1 MNTIKNIYFPQ
12 FKKIFLG
19 IFTGML
25 GFWVSTGIVF
35 FILMVIFFVF
45 VSTLSN
51 QYARIY
57 KETEDLSGALDR
69 YALKKDLYSEVWT
82 TSKKQE
88 ADIYDKE
95 VENCKSFL
103 KEKDDHLEAI
113 FLIHD
118 REKGLMKLE
127 DEALWKNEY
136 EKRVSGLLTKL
147 EVNHIAGS
155 EGAWPFQKWGQEI
168 PTWDAILSVQKRF
181 WILEAIAN
189 IILNNPGITK
199 LGKITFKDTC
209 SSYDPSF
216 TQIYTAIPITVRVE
230 LQADRIQFLL
240 HAILKSDIPFII
252 EGVTILSADKIL
264 NPNLSME
271 DQVDLN
277 KGMNNNISN
286 LIIDVTI
293 DAYVIDYKT

>member
-1 MNTIKNIYFPQ
+1 MNTVKNIYFSQ
-12 FKKIFLG
+12 LKKIFRG
-19 IFTGML
+19 IFSGMW
-25 GFWVSTGIVF
+25 GFWISTGIVF
-35 FILMVIFFVF
+35 FILMVLFFVF
-45 VSTLSN
+45 ISTLSN

-57 KETEDLSGALDR
+57 KEAGDLSTALDR
-69 YALKKDLYSEVWT
+69 YALKKDLYSDVWI
-82 TSKKQE
+82 TSKRQE
-88 ADIYDKE
+88 ADFYNKE

-103 KEKDDHLEAI
+103 KKKDDHLEAI

-147 EVNHIAGS
+147 ETNHIVVS

-189 IILNNPGITK
+189 IILNNTGITK

-216 TQIYTAIPITVRVE
+216 TQIYTAIPIAIRVE

-240 HAILKSDIPFII
+240 HDILKSDIPFII
-252 EGVTILSADKIL
+252 EGVTILSADKIP
-264 NPNLSME
+264 NPRPSIE
-271 DQVDLN
+271 DEGDLN
-277 KGMNNNISN
+277 KGMSGNISN

>member
-12 FKKIFLG
+12 CKKVFRSIFA
-19 IFTGML
+19 GMPD
-25 GFWVSTGIVF
+25 FWISSGIVF
-35 FILMVIFFVF
+35 FILLVILFVF
-45 VSTLSN
+45 IFPLSN

-57 KETEDLSGALDR
+57 KETEDLSTALDR
-69 YALKKDLYSEVWT
+69 YTVKKDLYSEIWT
-82 TSKKQE
+82 TSKRQE

-95 VENCKSFL
+95 IENCKSFL

-113 FLIHD
+113 FFIHD

-147 EVNHIAGS
+147 ETNHLAGS
-155 EGAWPFQKWGQEI
+155 EGAWPFQKWGLEI
-168 PTWDAILSVQKRF
+168 PTWDVILSAQKRF

-189 IILNNPGITK
+189 IILNNTGITK
-199 LGKITFKDTC
+199 LEKITFKDTC
-209 SSYDPSF
+209 SSYDPSL
-216 TQIYTAIPITVRVE
+216 TQIYATIPITIKVE

-240 HAILKSDIPFII
+240 HDILKSDIPFII
-252 EGVTILSADKIL
+252 EGVTVLSTNKIFNL
-264 NPNLSME
+264 NPSME
-271 DQVDLN
+271 DQSDLN
-277 KGMNNNISN
+277 KGTNGNISN
-286 LIIDVTI
+286 PIIEVTI